1 MKRLFIIIF
10 TCLALAAA
18 CNTAQKAPR
27 SGDLLFVAIP
37 ADYTLSDDD
46 MGSGIAA
53 ATGDS
58 DGLNYIHVAILE
70 VDPDTTWVIDAT
82 IRHGVA
88 RYPLE
93 TFLSDFTLKDGS
105 LPRLEVMR
113 IKNGARDLVKNAKTF
128 IGEKY
133 DVYFL
138 PDNGVHYCTELV
150 RDSYLDSDGNPV
162 FENAPMNFKDVNGEF
177 PVYWQQLFGLIGE
190 PIPQGVE
197 GTNPRDMRRSPLL
210 EYVMDLQVDK

>member
-1 MKRLFIIIF
+1 MKHFVIIIL
-10 TCLALAAA
+10 TCLALAAS
-18 CNTAQKAPR
+18 CSTEQKAPR

-53 ATGDS
+53 ATGN
-58 DGLNYIHVAILE
+58 GEELNYIHVAILE

-88 RYPLE
+88 RYPLD

-113 IKNGARDLVKNAKTF
+113 IKDGAKDLVKNAKTF
-128 IGEKY
+128 IGEQY
-133 DVYFL
+133 DVYFM

-150 RDSYLDSDGNPV
+150 RDSYLDSDGNPI
-162 FENAPMNFKDVNGEF
+162 FENSPMNFKDENGEF
-177 PVYWQQLFGLIGE
+177 PIYWQQLFSFLGE
-190 PIPQGVE
+190 PIPQGID
-197 GTNPRDMRRSPLL
+197 GTNPHDMRQSPLL
-210 EYVMDLQVDK
+210 EYVMDLQVAK